1 MMNWDIYK
9 FLLVVIVVIVWKSL
23 LIYSGNKKL

>member
-1 MMNWDIYK
+1 MMNWDIYE
-9 FLLVVIVVIVWKSL
+9 FLLVVILVIVWKSL